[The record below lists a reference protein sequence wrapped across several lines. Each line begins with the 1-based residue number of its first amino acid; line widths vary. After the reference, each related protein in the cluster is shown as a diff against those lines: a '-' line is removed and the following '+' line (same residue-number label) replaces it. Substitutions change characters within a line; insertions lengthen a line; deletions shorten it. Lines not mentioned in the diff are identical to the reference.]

1 MLYLRRFF
9 EGFRCRLWPPAVCIL
24 YEPRETPPPGLPLPR
39 GTVYEG
45 LFFTAAES
53 RAYRKERVPLPE
65 ALERIENG
73 AKATGDLTHNFVS
86 YTIVFM
92 LIIYILYTADTFNLS
107 DFAAAATSGSA
118 SVFALVLR

>member
-24 YEPRETPPPGLPLPR
+24 YEPRETPPPGLPLPG
-39 GTVYEG
+39 GTVHEG
-45 LFFTAAES
+45 LFLTAAES

-92 LIIYILYTADTFNLS
+92 LIYILYTADTFDLS
-107 DFAAAATSGSA
+107 DFAAAATSGSPW
-118 SVFALVLR
+118 SSP